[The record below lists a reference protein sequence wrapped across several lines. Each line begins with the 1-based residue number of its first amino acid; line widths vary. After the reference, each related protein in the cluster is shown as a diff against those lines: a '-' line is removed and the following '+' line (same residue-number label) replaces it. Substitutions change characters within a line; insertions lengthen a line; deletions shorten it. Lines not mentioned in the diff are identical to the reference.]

1 VGGPRSNTAQ
11 INAKYGPEPGL
22 VFYTHISDQLDPYRT
37 KVITGTPHEAP
48 HMIDG
53 LLYHETDLDIR
64 EHYADTGGYTD
75 QVFSTCHLLGFRFA
89 PRLRD
94 LGDRR
99 NHGHFSRAGPLRV

>member
-1 VGGPRSNTAQ
+1 MCETTVSPGRSPRSSIIITASPSRP
-11 INAKYGPEPGL
+11 IGEMGRPHRRMANAFRWAGHGATPPRLTQYGPEPAL

-64 EHYADTGGYTD
+64 EHYADT
-75 QVFSTCHLLGFRFA
+75 
-89 PRLRD
+89 
-94 LGDRR
+94 
-99 NHGHFSRAGPLRV
+99 